1 MILPAPFRELEKRL
15 TAAELVLHG
24 SFLPASLRSAHMATI
39 PETYL
44 HAIRCDLA
52 ITATG
57 LFAAYLAVLICGY
70 DVEILFLS
78 TSGLLFWALLFL
90 LLIPGQYAIRVYYPV
105 ILSYGRKTRI
115 ELDLPYAISYMQA
128 LSTTMP
134 PSEMIR
140 KVYEEAEMF
149 GEISRE
155 FGMIIRD
162 IELFGDDLITAMKTL
177 QHTTPSP
184 ALRDFL
190 NDLAIVFDSGGDITA
205 YLAAKTGFFRE
216 QARRELELVLKTIE
230 IMAEVYVAAGFFRE
244 QARRELELV
253 LKTIEIMAE
262 VYVAAFVAG
271 PIALIIMIVA
281 QGMTNAKSMDWLLPM
296 MYVIIPVGAII
307 MIWLLSVMLPPEN
320 LEITRKEIPER
331 AFGSGIREL
340 NTDAGGKPL
349 PDDRDFYKK
358 VESRREWNRI
368 LQLVRNPLKAYIT
381 TYDYSI
387 VAGGI
392 VSAIIVLLFMNGWF
406 DTLVPRNTLETAACL
421 MIIGFMVPV
430 AIAYEGRR
438 WYVRDV
444 ESHIPEFLRELADMK
459 DIGLTLQDSIRRIS
473 GAKLGLLSSE
483 LSVASRDIDTGTNVN
498 SALVRMEERI
508 GLVSVKRAISLLVR
522 ASEITTNLR
531 DIFVIAITDFEYYLR
546 LKSERANTTIVYVM
560 IIYLSFGIY
569 LYTAYQLNVP
579 FLSSFREQ
587 HMTIAMDTAA
597 SITDMFRIGII
608 LGAFSGIMAG
618 QFSSNSILAGFK
630 HSIVLLAAAVAVFI
644 FFI

>member
-205 YLAAKTGFFRE
+205 YLAAKT
-216 QARRELELVLKTIE
+216 
-230 IMAEVYVAAGFFRE
+230 GFFRE

>member
-1 MILPAPFRELEKRL
+1 MILPVLVHALEKRL
-15 TAAELVLHG
+15 TDAELLLHARY
-24 SFLPASLRSAHMATI
+24 LPSALRSAHLATV

-44 HAIRCDLA
+44 RNIRRDLA
-52 ITATG
+52 FTLIG
-57 LFAAYLAVLICGY
+57 IFAAYLAVLTSGY
-70 DVEILFLS
+70 DLEILTLS
-78 TSGLLFWALLFL
+78 TSGLLFWVLLFL

-105 ILSYGRKTRI
+105 IISYGRKTRI
-115 ELDLPYAISYMQA
+115 DLDLPYAISYMQA

-134 PSEMIR
+134 PSDIIR

-149 GEISRE
+149 GEVSRE

-190 NDLAIVFDSGGDITA
+190 NDLGIVFDSGGDVTA
-205 YLAAKTGFFRE
+205 YLAAKTD
-216 QARRELELVLKTIE
+216 
-230 IMAEVYVAAGFFRE
+230 FFRE

-296 MYVIIPVGAII
+296 MYVIIPLGAII

-320 LEITRKEIPER
+320 LEITRKEIRER
-331 AFGSGIREL
+331 TFGSGIREL
-340 NTDAGGKPL
+340 L
-349 PDDRDFYKK
+349 PDAERKTLRADEEFYKK
-358 VESRREWNRI
+358 VESRRKWNR
-368 LQLVRNPLKAYIT
+368 LLGRVRNPLRTYIT

-387 VAGGI
+387 IAGGI
-392 VSAIIVLLFMNGWF
+392 VSASIVLLFMSGWF
-406 DTLVPRNTLETAACL
+406 DGHFPHNTYETVVCL
-421 MIIGFMVPV
+421 MIIGFMAPV

-438 WYVRDV
+438 WYVREV

-459 DIGLTLQDSIRRIS
+459 DIGLTLQESIRRIS

-483 LSVASRDIDTGTNVN
+483 LSVASRDIDTGTNVS

-531 DIFVIAITDFEYYLR
+531 DIFMIAITDFEYYLR

-587 HMTIAMDTAA
+587 HMTIAMDMGAN
-597 SITDMFRIGII
+597 ITDMFRIGII

-630 HSIVLLAAAVAVFI
+630 HSIVLLAAAVLVFV